1 MSRRRPY
8 EPNCLPTNMCR
19 IGIMWT
25 AGVVAT
31 DDQSRLAIF
40 RVGGRYLET
49 ADHDET
55 DAAHNRLN
63 VLARNIASDRLI
75 LSVHLV
81 RRAATADDYP
91 AGTFRSAFAQRLDE
105 AYRGSVLRQLYR
117 NDMFLSVFGFRRL
130 WRVTVDVLVVA
141 QAQGPGRNTGGSPA
155 APGGNLPHPAGR
167 SGGLRL

>member
-1 MSRRRPY
+1 MSRRAAIRAELPADEYVPY
-8 EPNCLPTNMCR
+8 R
-19 IGIMWT
+19 HHVA

-40 RVGGRYLET
+40 RLGGRYLET

-91 AGTFRSAFAQRLDE
+91 AGTFRSAFAKRLDDT
-105 AYRGSVLRQLYR
+105 YRDSVLRQLYH
-117 NDMFLSVFGFRRL
+117 NDMFLSV
-130 WRVTVDVLVVA
+130 
-141 QAQGPGRNTGGSPA
+141 
-155 APGGNLPHPAGR
+155 
-167 SGGLRL
+167 LRLPPAVANDRLTSWWSRKRHAWSETPAEVQ